1 MSDLSSGWR
10 VRPMRAGDEA
20 GIRRLLER
28 GFGRRLEQADWRWK
42 FKLRPSP
49 VENVWLAADGD
60 GQPIFHYGGV
70 PRTLKLGAEERDVM
84 IAVDSVTESE
94 FRRRGI
100 LTAGVRSAHR
110 AWAEAGFACVLGL
123 PNEQWGSR
131 IQALDWRP
139 LFPLT
144 WLLRPLRP
152 EQLLARRLGFPP
164 LGKLGF
170 IGRLG
175 RSLPQDPPDPS
186 FEIEE
191 VERLGDE
198 VGAVAAAYASEGL
211 LLPARD
217 SAWLDWRYFACPLHR
232 YRMLAARRGGRLAG
246 YLVYRFD
253 PESRYGFIAELLTRP
268 DDDGARY
275 ALAVAA
281 AERLDRRGA
290 IAVAALAAPGSAL
303 FRSLRHARFLPRRK
317 SFGVHCVPLADD
329 FDPAMLR
336 DPSRFWLQGGD
347 FDVI

>member
-1 MSDLSSGWR
+1 MSELSTQWR

-20 GIRRLLER
+20 GLRGLLER

-60 GQPIFHYGGV
+60 GRPIFHYGGM
-70 PRTLKLGAEERDVM
+70 PRRLRLDGAERDVM

-100 LTAGVRSAHR
+100 LTAGVRAAHR

-131 IQALDWRP
+131 VQALDWRP
-139 LFPLT
+139 IFSLT
-144 WLLRPLRP
+144 WLIRPLRP
-152 EQLLARRLGFPP
+152 EQLLAQRL
-164 LGKLGF
+164 KLPAQDRLDF
-170 IGRLG
+170 AGRLN
-175 RSLPQDPPDPS
+175 RPQPRDPPDPS
-186 FEIEE
+186 FEVDE

-198 VGAVAAAYASEGL
+198 VGAVAAACASEGL
-211 LLPARD
+211 LMPARD
-217 SAWLDWRYFACPLHR
+217 GAWLDWRYVACPLHR
-232 YRMLAARRGGRLAG
+232 YRMLAAHRAGRLAG

-253 PESRYGFIAELLTRP
+253 RDSRHGFIAELLTRP
-268 DDDGARY
+268 GDGGARQ
-275 ALAVAA
+275 ALAVAV

-290 IAVAALAAPGSAL
+290 VAVAALAAHDSAL
-303 FRSLRHARFLPRRK
+303 FWALRRAGFLPRREAF
-317 SFGVHCVPLADD
+317 SVRCVPLADD
-329 FDPAMLR
+329 FDPEALR
-336 DPSRFWLQGGD
+336 DPCRFWLQGGD